1 MSQMEDPQ
9 ALQQTL
15 LELLEKGE
23 HNILREFCTE
33 QHPADLAEALER
45 ISEEEKQPIFRLL
58 EPAQAAEVLSQYEE
72 DRRAELMTALDEDAL
87 PRILERL
94 PLDDAADAV
103 ADLPEEE
110 ASSVL
115 AKMKVEES
123 EEIRDLLRYDEET
136 AGGIMTPDVIA
147 FPKTTTVGE
156 VLDAFR
162 GGWKGVPSLPMEAQA
177 RTDWETAYELIREE
191 NVYLIF
197 VVDDKR
203 KLEGSVRLQDLIRSD
218 PASPLSQ
225 VLETDVISVRTDEDQ
240 EEVADLAQKY
250 DLVSIP
256 VVDRIGRLV
265 GRVTIDDLIDVI
277 EEETTEDMLKMAG
290 TTEDELV
297 TRSAFRSLVLRLP
310 WLLAALAG
318 LLLSS
323 TIYRVF
329 QPHFDLAVIALLSP
343 FIPVIG
349 GLSGNTGVQ
358 SATIVVRG
366 LATGQIDVRQ
376 YLHLVW
382 KEVRIGLLLG
392 AIFGVIVA
400 LIAFELIDESRVAW
414 IVGTAVFA
422 AVTWASLLGVLIP
435 TVIAR
440 LGKDPAVASGPMITS
455 LNDAMSAV
463 IYLLIAGMMLGTLG

>member
-1 MSQMEDPQ
+1 MTQTEKTQ

-15 LELLEKGE
+15 AELLQKQEYE
-23 HNILREFCTE
+23 ALRGFCDE
-33 QHPADLAEALER
+33 QRPADLAEALER
-45 ISEEEKQPIFRLL
+45 LSEEERQPIFRLL
-58 EPAQAAEVLSQYEE
+58 APVQAAEVLSQYEE
-72 DRRAELMTALDEDAL
+72 DRRTELMTALDEDSL
-87 PRILERL
+87 PRVLERL

-110 ASSVL
+110 AFSVL

-123 EEIRDLLRYDEET
+123 EEIRDLLQYDEET

-147 FPKTTTVGE
+147 FPKTATVGE

-162 GGWKGVPSLPMEAQA
+162 GGWKEAGTTLKPRLQA
-177 RTDWETAYELIREE
+177 DWETAYELIREE
-191 NVYLIF
+191 NVYSIF
-197 VVDDKR
+197 VVDEKR
-203 KLEGSVRLQDLIRSD
+203 KLEGFVRLQDLIRSN
-218 PASPLSQ
+218 PTSRLSEI
-225 VLETDVISVRTDEDQ
+225 LETDVIKVHTDEDQ

-265 GRVTIDDLIDVI
+265 GRVTIDDVIDVI

-297 TRSAFRSLVLRLP
+297 TRSALRSLLLRLP

-329 QPHFDLAVIALLSP
+329 QPRFDLAVIALLSP

-366 LATGQIDVRQ
+366 LATGRIDVRQ
-376 YLHLVW
+376 YVQLAW

-392 AIFGVIVA
+392 ALFGIIVA
-400 LIAFELIDESRVAW
+400 LIAFGLIDRPRVAW
-414 IVGTAVFA
+414 IVGVAVFA

-455 LNDAMSAV
+455 LNDAMSAF
-463 IYLLIAGMMLGTLG
+463 IYLCAAMLMLGTLG

>member
-1 MSQMEDPQ
+1 MTQIEDSQ
-9 ALQQTL
+9 ALQLTL
-15 LELLEKGE
+15 RDMLAAGDEEA
-23 HNILREFCTE
+23 LRTFCAE
-33 QHPADLAEALER
+33 QRPADLAEALER
-45 ISEEEKQPIFRLL
+45 LSVEEKQPIFRLL
-58 EPAQAAEVLSQYEE
+58 SPSQAADVLSQYEE
-72 DRRAELMTALDEDAL
+72 DRRAELMTALDEHSL
-87 PRILERL
+87 PRVLERL

-110 ASSVL
+110 AFRVL
-115 AKMKVEES
+115 ARMKLEES
-123 EEIRDLLRYDEET
+123 EEIRELLRYDEET
-136 AGGIMTPDVIA
+136 AGGIMTPDVIV
-147 FPKTTTVGE
+147 FPKTATVGE
-156 VLDAFR
+156 VLSAFR
-162 GGWKGVPSLPMEAQA
+162 GTWKANQTEQLAPQVRA
-177 RTDWETAYELIREE
+177 DWETAYELIREE
-191 NVYLIF
+191 NIYSIF
-197 VVDDKR
+197 VVDENR
-203 KLEGSVRLQDLIRSD
+203 KLEGFVRLQDLLRSD
-218 PASPLSQ
+218 PSLPLSEI
-225 VLETDVISVRTDEDQ
+225 LDTDVIAVRTDEDQ

-256 VVDRIGRLV
+256 VVDLQRRLV
-265 GRVTIDDLIDVI
+265 GRVTIDDVIDVI

-297 TRSAFRSLVLRLP
+297 TRSALRSMLLRLP

-323 TIYRVF
+323 TVYRIF
-329 QPHFDLAVIALLSP
+329 QPRFDLAIIALLFP

-382 KEVRIGLLLG
+382 REVRIGLLLG
-392 AIFGVIVA
+392 AVFGIIVA
-400 LIAFELIDESRVAW
+400 LIAFGLLGRSPVAW

-435 TVIAR
+435 IVIAR
-440 LGKDPAVASGPMITS
+440 IGKDPAVASGPVLTS
-455 LNDAMSAV
+455 LNDAMSAI
-463 IYLLIAGMMLGTLG
+463 IYLLTALLMLGMLV